1 MLPFSCPL
9 SAAKTGK
16 ERRTTAQSEGVERTD
31 LVSIRPWSGK
41 DQQGLAKRGYAR
53 FFWLRTRRSQVRV
66 ANVFKII
73 RETVLLGVRP
83 DPSWPF

>member
-1 MLPFSCPL
+1 MPLSCPL

-53 FFWLRTRRSQVRV
+53 FFWLRTRRSQVR
-66 ANVFKII
+66 
-73 RETVLLGVRP
+73 ETMRQRQARVMVCKAP
-83 DPSWPF
+83 WDV